1 MRGKIFGFILLLTS
15 VGLRAQISI
24 VKLNLPEN
32 INFSTEYSIK
42 PDFYRTDS
50 AVFYAIEDKKPV
62 KLVIKD
68 SAGHLRPLK
77 MELTLK
83 PYCKDIITIEKHRRR
98 LKIIGKKEVF
108 FQPPRR
114 CNGITDKATVERKIV
129 DLMMIA
135 NDYPRMKETKKF
147 IREHC
152 LRFNQIQGLI
162 MMFPSDKERLELAKY
177 AYFFVRDPY
186 NYFVMKK
193 AFANNSTYKDFEF
206 FVKKV
211 NKKF

>member
-15 VGLRAQISI
+15 VGLKAQISI

-32 INFSTEYSIK
+32 LNLSVEFSLK
-42 PDFYRTDS
+42 PDFHKTDS
-50 AVFYAIEDKKPV
+50 AVFYSIEDNTPV
-62 KLVIKD
+62 KLTIKD
-68 SAGHLRPLK
+68 SIGHLRPLK
-77 MELTLK
+77 IEITLK
-83 PYCKDIITIEKHRRR
+83 PYCKNIITIEKYRKR
-98 LKIIGKKEVF
+98 LKVIEEKEIF

-114 CNGITDKATVERKIV
+114 CSGITDKATVERKIV

-135 NDYPRMKETKKF
+135 NDYPRMKEAKKF

-152 LRFNQIQGLI
+152 LKFIQVQGLV

-186 NYFVMKK
+186 NYFLMKK
-193 AFANNSTYKDFEF
+193 AFANNSTYKDYEF

-211 NKKF
+211 KRIF